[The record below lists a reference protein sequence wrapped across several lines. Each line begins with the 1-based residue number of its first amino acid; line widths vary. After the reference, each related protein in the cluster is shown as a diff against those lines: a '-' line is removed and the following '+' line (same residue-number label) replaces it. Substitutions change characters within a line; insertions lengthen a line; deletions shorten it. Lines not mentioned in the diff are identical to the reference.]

1 MRIKLHL
8 LEQKTKIMINLQS
21 STTAA
26 TAIAGLLTIGAI
38 AWAMP
43 ASATEILIAQTG
55 AAQHLENIEEKN
67 ASEWHWEVGGQDDG
81 VAENQEADY
90 QIRKSN
96 NLFDLLEVNPR
107 TQELEN
113 TNSGE
118 YQRDSTTVPVVG
130 F

>member
-1 MRIKLHL
+1 M
-8 LEQKTKIMINLQS
+8 EQKTKIMINLKS
-21 STTAA
+21 LTTAA

-90 QIRKSN
+90 QIRESSD
-96 NLFDLLEVNPR
+96 LFDLLEVNPR
-107 TQELEN
+107 TQEWEN
-113 TNSGE
+113 TNSGDS
-118 YQRDSTTVPVVG
+118 RNNSTTVPVVG

>member
-1 MRIKLHL
+1 
-8 LEQKTKIMINLQS
+8 MINLKS
-21 STTAA
+21 LTTAA

-67 ASEWHWEVGGQDDG
+67 ASEWHWEVGGQDSG

-90 QIRKSN
+90 QIRESSD
-96 NLFDLLEVNPR
+96 LFDLLEVNPR
-107 TQELEN
+107 TQEWEN
-113 TNSGE
+113 TNSGDS
-118 YQRDSTTVPVVG
+118 RNNSTTVPVVG

>member
-1 MRIKLHL
+1 
-8 LEQKTKIMINLQS
+8 MINIKSL
-21 STTAA
+21 TTAA
-26 TAIAGLLTIGAI
+26 TAIAGLNTIGAI

-67 ASEWHWEVGGQDDG
+67 ASEWHWEVGGQDES
-81 VAENQEADY
+81 VAEDQGTDY
-90 QIRKSN
+90 QLRKSN

>member
-43 ASATEILIAQTG
+43 TSASEILIAQTG
-55 AAQHLENIEEKN
+55 AAQHLENIEEKD
-67 ASEWHWEVGGQDDG
+67 ASEWRWEVGGQNGD

-96 NLFDLLEVNPR
+96 NLFDLLQISPR
-107 TQELEN
+107 TQEWEN
-113 TNSGE
+113 TNSGDSKN
-118 YQRDSTTVPVVG
+118 DSTTVPVVG